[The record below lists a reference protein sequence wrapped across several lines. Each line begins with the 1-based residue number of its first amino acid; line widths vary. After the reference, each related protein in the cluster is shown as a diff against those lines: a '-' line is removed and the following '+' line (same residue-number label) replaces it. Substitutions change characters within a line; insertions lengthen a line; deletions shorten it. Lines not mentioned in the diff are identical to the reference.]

1 MTRKK
6 SKIPPGGKIERFTW
20 KIPPG
25 GIFEKIIQAY
35 SKTIHLYF
43 P

>member
-25 GIFEKIIQAY
+25 GIFK
-35 SKTIHLYF
+35 K
-43 P
+43 